1 MSKSS
6 NGSGKFSINTDEME
20 NYVIPH
26 LNTARDKLESIH
38 NGLAKIEVPKKTRNC
53 ASLKSGILDLLDAI
67 QSEINQTKKSVKKA
81 VDDANVAETNSKKA
95 IDSLGSGKSGKVAA
109 KKSGKSGGKSSGLTY
124 AETNSTTLMGTY
136 GTSSNVYAAVGAYG
150 ATATKGKTNSKKN
163 KKSVNLGKEFGSAA
177 GEKIAEYKRRQ
188 IVKAKE
194 LWTINMA
201 TQKQQQGNSNVN
213 KVGNIGSGNV
223 SSAWGSN
230 NGYVASGSA
239 AVGAFGTSGVTGAT
253 NTGATN
259 NVTTETKPPETV
271 LNVLKLYDD
280 DRNPLITAKTVNGKD
295 VFYDVKTGKELTTIG
310 AEGTDWSNETTYL
323 QKTKE
328 LATKNGSETDYYA
341 TVDSQNGRVVLLG
354 KIDGEWRVIKTYDS
368 NFEAKGTITD
378 TKSDIDISGDASNT
392 NSTTNSQETSN
403 NSLVGIWKIDNKKAE
418 TSTGEKYW
426 TTYTKS
432 GDTEGTI
439 KQQGFYATDKSLT
452 DYKNEE
458 NCGLNE
464 DAAKW
469 IYDNIPAKTTVEII

>member
-1 MSKSS
+1 M
-6 NGSGKFSINTDEME
+6 
-20 NYVIPH
+20 
-26 LNTARDKLESIH
+26 
-38 NGLAKIEVPKKTRNC
+38 
-53 ASLKSGILDLLDAI
+53 
-67 QSEINQTKKSVKKA
+67 
-81 VDDANVAETNSKKA
+81 
-95 IDSLGSGKSGKVAA
+95 
-109 KKSGKSGGKSSGLTY
+109 
-124 AETNSTTLMGTY
+124 
-136 GTSSNVYAAVGAYG
+136 
-150 ATATKGKTNSKKN
+150 
-163 KKSVNLGKEFGSAA
+163 GKEFGSAV
-177 GEKIAEYKRRQ
+177 GEKIAEYKSRQ
-188 IVKAKE
+188 IAKAKE
-194 LWTINMA
+194 LWTINMT
-201 TQKQQQGNSNVN
+201 TQKQQQGNSKVN

-239 AVGAFGTSGVTGAT
+239 AVGAFGTSGATGAT

-271 LNVLKLYDD
+271 SNVLKLYDD

-295 VFYDVKTGKELTTIG
+295 VFYDVKTGKELTSIG
-310 AEGTDWSNETTYL
+310 AEGTEWSNETTYL

-354 KIDGEWRVIKTYDS
+354 KVDGEWRVIKTYDS

-392 NSTTNSQETSN
+392 NSTTNSQETAN
-403 NSLVGIWKIDNKKAE
+403 NSLVGAWKIDNKKAE

-426 TTYTKS
+426 TTYTKN

>member
-1 MSKSS
+1 MAKSKKGTIHVDTWGMTNHVKPKLDDAHNRMEHIYREWQRMSTPPDFGDGEELKSS
-6 NGSGKFSINTDEME
+6 IGRT
-20 NYVIPH
+20 
-26 LNTARDKLESIH
+26 IH
-38 NGLAKIEVPKKTRNC
+38 DIEGEIGNIWTQVLAV
-53 ASLKSGILDLLDAI
+53 
-67 QSEINQTKKSVKKA
+67 
-81 VDDANVAETNSKKA
+81 ANRVSAAETNNKN
-95 IDSLGSGKSGKVAA
+95 IIGSLEIGKSGKSSS

-124 AETNSTTLMGTY
+124 AETNSTTLMGVY

-150 ATATKGKTNSKKN
+150 ATATKGKTKSKKN
-163 KKSVNLGKEFGSAA
+163 KKSVNLGKEFGSAV
-177 GEKIAEYKRRQ
+177 GEKIAEYKSRQ
-188 IVKAKE
+188 IAKAKE

-253 NTGATN
+253 N

-271 LNVLKLYDD
+271 SNVLKLYDD

-310 AEGTDWSNETTYL
+310 AEGTEWSNETTYL

-392 NSTTNSQETSN
+392 NSTTNSQKTAN

-426 TTYTKS
+426 TTYTKN

>member
-1 MSKSS
+1 MAKSKKGTIHVDTWGMTNHVKPKLDDAHNRMEHIYREWQRMSTPPDFGDGEELKSS
-6 NGSGKFSINTDEME
+6 IGRT
-20 NYVIPH
+20 
-26 LNTARDKLESIH
+26 IH
-38 NGLAKIEVPKKTRNC
+38 DIEGEIGNIWTQVLAV
-53 ASLKSGILDLLDAI
+53 
-67 QSEINQTKKSVKKA
+67 
-81 VDDANVAETNSKKA
+81 ANRVSAAETNNKN
-95 IDSLGSGKSGKVAA
+95 IIGSLEIGKSGKSSS

-124 AETNSTTLMGTY
+124 AETNSTTLMGVY

-150 ATATKGKTNSKKN
+150 ATATKGKTKSKKN

-201 TQKQQQGNSNVN
+201 TQKQQPGNSNVN

-271 LNVLKLYDD
+271 SNVLKLYDD
-280 DRNPLITAKTVNGKD
+280 DRNSLITAKTVNGKD

-310 AEGTDWSNETTYL
+310 AEGTEWSNETTYL

-354 KIDGEWRVIKTYDS
+354 KVDGEWRVIKTYDS

-392 NSTTNSQETSN
+392 NSTTNSQETAN
-403 NSLVGIWKIDNKKAE
+403 NSLVGVWKIDNKKAE

-426 TTYTKS
+426 TTYTKN

>member
-1 MSKSS
+1 MAKSKKGTIHVDTWGMTNHVKPKLDDAHNRMEHIYREWQRMSTPPDFGDGEELKSS
-6 NGSGKFSINTDEME
+6 IGRT
-20 NYVIPH
+20 
-26 LNTARDKLESIH
+26 IH
-38 NGLAKIEVPKKTRNC
+38 DIEGEIGNIWTQVLAV
-53 ASLKSGILDLLDAI
+53 
-67 QSEINQTKKSVKKA
+67 
-81 VDDANVAETNSKKA
+81 ANRVSAAETNNKN
-95 IDSLGSGKSGKVAA
+95 IIGSLEIGKSGKSSS

-124 AETNSTTLMGTY
+124 AETNSTTLMGVY

-150 ATATKGKTNSKKN
+150 ATATKGKTKSKKN
-163 KKSVNLGKEFGSAA
+163 KKSVNLGKEFGSAV
-177 GEKIAEYKRRQ
+177 GEKIAEYKSRQ
-188 IVKAKE
+188 IAKAKE

-223 SSAWGSN
+223 SSAGGSN

-239 AVGAFGTSGVTGAT
+239 AVGAFETSGVTGAT

-271 LNVLKLYDD
+271 SNILKLYDD

-310 AEGTDWSNETTYL
+310 AEGTEWSNETTYL

-426 TTYTKS
+426 TTYTKN

>member
-1 MSKSS
+1 MAKSKKGTIHVDTWGMTNHVKPKLDDAHNRMEHIYREWQRMSTPPDFGDGEELKSS
-6 NGSGKFSINTDEME
+6 IGRT
-20 NYVIPH
+20 
-26 LNTARDKLESIH
+26 IH
-38 NGLAKIEVPKKTRNC
+38 DIEGEIGNIWTQVLAV
-53 ASLKSGILDLLDAI
+53 
-67 QSEINQTKKSVKKA
+67 
-81 VDDANVAETNSKKA
+81 ANRVSAAETNNKN
-95 IDSLGSGKSGKVAA
+95 IIGSLEIGKSGKSNS

-124 AETNSTTLMGTY
+124 AEINSTTLMGVY

-271 LNVLKLYDD
+271 SNVLKLYDD

-392 NSTTNSQETSN
+392 NSTTNSQETAN
-403 NSLVGIWKIDNKKAE
+403 NSLVGIWKIYNKNAE
-418 TSTGEKYW
+418 TSTG
-426 TTYTKS
+426 
-432 GDTEGTI
+432 
-439 KQQGFYATDKSLT
+439 
-452 DYKNEE
+452 
-458 NCGLNE
+458 
-464 DAAKW
+464 
-469 IYDNIPAKTTVEII
+469 

>member
-1 MSKSS
+1 MAKSKKGTIHVDTWGMTNHVKPKLDDAHNRMEHIYREWQRMSTPPDFGDGEELKSS
-6 NGSGKFSINTDEME
+6 IGRT
-20 NYVIPH
+20 
-26 LNTARDKLESIH
+26 IH
-38 NGLAKIEVPKKTRNC
+38 DIEGEIGNIWTQVLAV
-53 ASLKSGILDLLDAI
+53 
-67 QSEINQTKKSVKKA
+67 
-81 VDDANVAETNSKKA
+81 ANRVSAAETNNKN
-95 IDSLGSGKSGKVAA
+95 IIGSLEIGKSGKSSS

-124 AETNSTTLMGTY
+124 AETNSTTLMGVY

-150 ATATKGKTNSKKN
+150 ATATKGKTKSKKN

-271 LNVLKLYDD
+271 SNVLKLYDD
-280 DRNPLITAKTVNGKD
+280 DRNSLITAKTVNGKD

-310 AEGTDWSNETTYL
+310 AEGTEWSNETTYL

-354 KIDGEWRVIKTYDS
+354 KVDGEWRVIKTYDS

-392 NSTTNSQETSN
+392 NSTTNSQETAN
-403 NSLVGIWKIDNKKAE
+403 NSLVGVWKIDNKKAE

-426 TTYTKS
+426 TTYTKN

>member
-1 MSKSS
+1 MTNHVKPKLDDAHNRMEHIYREWQRMSTPPDFGDGEELKSS
-6 NGSGKFSINTDEME
+6 IGRT
-20 NYVIPH
+20 
-26 LNTARDKLESIH
+26 IH
-38 NGLAKIEVPKKTRNC
+38 DIEGEIGNIWTQVLAV
-53 ASLKSGILDLLDAI
+53 
-67 QSEINQTKKSVKKA
+67 
-81 VDDANVAETNSKKA
+81 ANRVSAAETNNKN
-95 IDSLGSGKSGKVAA
+95 IIGSLEIGKSGKSSS

-124 AETNSTTLMGTY
+124 AETNSTTLMGVY

-150 ATATKGKTNSKKN
+150 ATATKGKTKSKKN

-201 TQKQQQGNSNVN
+201 TQKQQQGSGNANN
-213 KVGNIGSGNV
+213 TGNIGSGNV
-223 SSAWGSN
+223 SFTGGSN

-253 NTGATN
+253 NNEATN

-271 LNVLKLYDD
+271 SNVLKLYDD
-280 DRNPLITAKTVNGKD
+280 DRNPLITAKTVDGKD

-310 AEGTDWSNETTYL
+310 AEGTEWSNETTYL

-354 KIDGEWRVIKTYDS
+354 KVDGEWRVIKTYDS

-392 NSTTNSQETSN
+392 NSTTNSQETAN
-403 NSLVGIWKIDNKKAE
+403 NSLVGVWKIDNKKAE

-426 TTYTKS
+426 TTYTKN

-469 IYDNIPAKTTVEII
+469 IYENIPAKTTVEII

>member
-1 MSKSS
+1 MAKSKKGTIHVDTWGMTNHVKPKLDDAHNRMEHIYREWQRMSTPPDFGDGEELKSS
-6 NGSGKFSINTDEME
+6 IGRT
-20 NYVIPH
+20 
-26 LNTARDKLESIH
+26 IH
-38 NGLAKIEVPKKTRNC
+38 DIEGEIGNIWTQVLAV
-53 ASLKSGILDLLDAI
+53 
-67 QSEINQTKKSVKKA
+67 
-81 VDDANVAETNSKKA
+81 ANRVSAAETNNKN
-95 IDSLGSGKSGKVAA
+95 IIGSLEIGKSGKSSS

-124 AETNSTTLMGTY
+124 AETNSTTLMGVY

-150 ATATKGKTNSKKN
+150 ATATKGKTKSKKN
-163 KKSVNLGKEFGSAA
+163 KKSVNLGKEFGSAV
-177 GEKIAEYKRRQ
+177 GEKIAEYKSRQ
-188 IVKAKE
+188 IAKAKE

-259 NVTTETKPPETV
+259 NVTTETKQPETV
-271 LNVLKLYDD
+271 SNVLKLYDD

-310 AEGTDWSNETTYL
+310 AEGTEWSNETTYL

-426 TTYTKS
+426 TTYKKN

>member
-1 MSKSS
+1 MAKSKKGTIHVDTWGMTNHVKPKLDDAHNRMEHIYREWQRMSTPPDFGDGEELKSS
-6 NGSGKFSINTDEME
+6 IGRT
-20 NYVIPH
+20 
-26 LNTARDKLESIH
+26 IH
-38 NGLAKIEVPKKTRNC
+38 DIEGEIGNIWTQVLAV
-53 ASLKSGILDLLDAI
+53 
-67 QSEINQTKKSVKKA
+67 
-81 VDDANVAETNSKKA
+81 ANRVSAAETNNKN
-95 IDSLGSGKSGKVAA
+95 IIGSLEIGKSGKSSS

-124 AETNSTTLMGTY
+124 AETNSTTLMGVY

-150 ATATKGKTNSKKN
+150 ATATKGKTKSKKN

-271 LNVLKLYDD
+271 SNVLKLYDD

-310 AEGTDWSNETTYL
+310 AEGTEWSNETTYL

-354 KIDGEWRVIKTYDS
+354 KVDGEWRVIKTYDS

-392 NSTTNSQETSN
+392 NSTTNSQETAN
-403 NSLVGIWKIDNKKAE
+403 NSLVGVWKIDNKKAE

-426 TTYTKS
+426 TTYTKN

>member
-1 MSKSS
+1 MTNHVKPKLDDAHNRMEHIYREWQRMSTPPDFGDGEELKSS
-6 NGSGKFSINTDEME
+6 IGRT
-20 NYVIPH
+20 
-26 LNTARDKLESIH
+26 IH
-38 NGLAKIEVPKKTRNC
+38 DIEGEIGNIWTQVLAV
-53 ASLKSGILDLLDAI
+53 
-67 QSEINQTKKSVKKA
+67 
-81 VDDANVAETNSKKA
+81 ANRVSAAETNNKN
-95 IDSLGSGKSGKVAA
+95 IIGSLEIGKSGKSSS

-124 AETNSTTLMGTY
+124 AETNSTTLMGVY

-201 TQKQQQGNSNVN
+201 TQKQQQGSGNANN
-213 KVGNIGSGNV
+213 TGNIGSGNV
-223 SSAWGSN
+223 SFTGGSN

-253 NTGATN
+253 NNEATN

-271 LNVLKLYDD
+271 SNVLKLYDD
-280 DRNPLITAKTVNGKD
+280 DRNPLITAKTVDGKD

-310 AEGTDWSNETTYL
+310 AEGTEWSNETTYL

-354 KIDGEWRVIKTYDS
+354 KVDGEWRVIKTYDS

-392 NSTTNSQETSN
+392 NSTTNSQETAN
-403 NSLVGIWKIDNKKAE
+403 NSLVGVWKIDNKKAE

-426 TTYTKS
+426 TTYTKN

>member
-1 MSKSS
+1 MAKSKKGTIHVDTWGMTNHVKPKLDDAHNRMEHIYREWQRMSTPPDFGDGEELKSS
-6 NGSGKFSINTDEME
+6 IGRT
-20 NYVIPH
+20 
-26 LNTARDKLESIH
+26 IH
-38 NGLAKIEVPKKTRNC
+38 DIEGEIGNIWTQVLAV
-53 ASLKSGILDLLDAI
+53 
-67 QSEINQTKKSVKKA
+67 
-81 VDDANVAETNSKKA
+81 ANRVSAAETNNKN
-95 IDSLGSGKSGKVAA
+95 IIGSLEIGKSGKSSS

-124 AETNSTTLMGTY
+124 AETNSTTLMGVY

-150 ATATKGKTNSKKN
+150 ATATKGKTKSKKN

-271 LNVLKLYDD
+271 SNVLKLYDD
-280 DRNPLITAKTVNGKD
+280 DRNSLITAKTVNGKD

-310 AEGTDWSNETTYL
+310 AEGTEWSNETTYL

-354 KIDGEWRVIKTYDS
+354 KVDGEWRVIKTYDS

-392 NSTTNSQETSN
+392 NSTTNSHDTAT
-403 NSLVGIWKIDNKKAE
+403 NSLVGVWKIDNKKAE

-426 TTYTKS
+426 TTYTKN

>member
-1 MSKSS
+1 MAKSKKGTIHVDTWGMTNHVKPKLDDAHNRMEHIYREWQRMSTPPDFGDGEELKSS
-6 NGSGKFSINTDEME
+6 IGRT
-20 NYVIPH
+20 
-26 LNTARDKLESIH
+26 IH
-38 NGLAKIEVPKKTRNC
+38 DIEGEIGNIWTQVLAV
-53 ASLKSGILDLLDAI
+53 
-67 QSEINQTKKSVKKA
+67 
-81 VDDANVAETNSKKA
+81 ANRVSAAETNNKN
-95 IDSLGSGKSGKVAA
+95 IIGSLEIGKSGKSSS

-124 AETNSTTLMGTY
+124 AETNSTTLMGVY

-150 ATATKGKTNSKKN
+150 ATATKGKTKSKKN
-163 KKSVNLGKEFGSAA
+163 KKSVNLGKEFGSAV
-177 GEKIAEYKRRQ
+177 GEKIAEYKSRQ
-188 IVKAKE
+188 IAKAKE

-201 TQKQQQGNSNVN
+201 TQKQQQGNSKAN

-239 AVGAFGTSGVTGAT
+239 AVGAFGTSGATGAT

-271 LNVLKLYDD
+271 SNVLKLYDD

-295 VFYDVKTGKELTTIG
+295 VFYDVKTGKELTSIG
-310 AEGTDWSNETTYL
+310 AEGTEWSNETTYL

-354 KIDGEWRVIKTYDS
+354 KVDGEWRVIKTYDS

-378 TKSDIDISGDASNT
+378 AKSDIDISGDASNT
-392 NSTTNSQETSN
+392 NSTTNSQETAN
-403 NSLVGIWKIDNKKAE
+403 NSLVGVWKIDNKKAE

-426 TTYTKS
+426 TTYTKN

-439 KQQGFYATDKSLT
+439 KQQ
-452 DYKNEE
+452 
-458 NCGLNE
+458 
-464 DAAKW
+464 
-469 IYDNIPAKTTVEII
+469 

>member
-1 MSKSS
+1 MAKSKKGTIHVDTWGMTNHVKPKLDDAHNRMEHIYREWQRMSTPPDFGDGEELKSS
-6 NGSGKFSINTDEME
+6 IGRT
-20 NYVIPH
+20 
-26 LNTARDKLESIH
+26 IH
-38 NGLAKIEVPKKTRNC
+38 DIEGEIGNIWTQVLAI
-53 ASLKSGILDLLDAI
+53 
-67 QSEINQTKKSVKKA
+67 
-81 VDDANVAETNSKKA
+81 ANRVSAAETNNKN
-95 IDSLGSGKSGKVAA
+95 IIGSLEIGKSGKSNS

-124 AETNSTTLMGTY
+124 AETNSTTLMGVY

-150 ATATKGKTNSKKN
+150 ATATKGKTKSKKN
-163 KKSVNLGKEFGSAA
+163 KKSVNLGKEFGSAV
-177 GEKIAEYKRRQ
+177 GEKIAEYKSRQ
-188 IVKAKE
+188 IAKAKE

-201 TQKQQQGNSNVN
+201 TQKQQQGNSKVN

-239 AVGAFGTSGVTGAT
+239 AVGAFGTSGATGAT

-271 LNVLKLYDD
+271 SNVLKLYDD

-295 VFYDVKTGKELTTIG
+295 VFYDVKTGKELTSIG
-310 AEGTDWSNETTYL
+310 AEGTEWSNETTYL

-354 KIDGEWRVIKTYDS
+354 KVDGEWRVIKTYDS

-392 NSTTNSQETSN
+392 NSTTNSQETAN
-403 NSLVGIWKIDNKKAE
+403 NSLVGVWKIDNKKAE

-426 TTYTKS
+426 TTYTKN

>member
-1 MSKSS
+1 MAKSKKGTIHVDTWGMTNHVKPKLDDAHNRMEHIYREWQRMSTPPDFGDGEELKSS
-6 NGSGKFSINTDEME
+6 IGRT
-20 NYVIPH
+20 
-26 LNTARDKLESIH
+26 IH
-38 NGLAKIEVPKKTRNC
+38 DIEGEIGNIWTQVLAV
-53 ASLKSGILDLLDAI
+53 
-67 QSEINQTKKSVKKA
+67 
-81 VDDANVAETNSKKA
+81 ANRVSAAETNNKN
-95 IDSLGSGKSGKVAA
+95 IIGSLEIGKSGKSSS
-109 KKSGKSGGKSSGLTY
+109 KKNGKSGGKSSGLTY
-124 AETNSTTLMGTY
+124 AETNSTTLMGVY

-150 ATATKGKTNSKKN
+150 ATATKGKTKSKKN

-177 GEKIAEYKRRQ
+177 GEKIAEYKSRQ
-188 IVKAKE
+188 IAKAKE

-223 SSAWGSN
+223 SSAGGSN

-271 LNVLKLYDD
+271 SNVLKLYDD

-310 AEGTDWSNETTYL
+310 AEGTEWSNETTYL

-426 TTYTKS
+426 TTYTKN

>member
-1 MSKSS
+1 MAKSKKGTIHVDTWGMTNHVKPKLDDAHNRMEHIYREWQRMSTPPDFGEGEELKSS
-6 NGSGKFSINTDEME
+6 IGRTIYDIEGEIGNIWTQ
-20 NYVIPH
+20 V
-26 LNTARDKLESIH
+26 
-38 NGLAKIEVPKKTRNC
+38 LAV
-53 ASLKSGILDLLDAI
+53 
-67 QSEINQTKKSVKKA
+67 
-81 VDDANVAETNSKKA
+81 ANRVSAAETNNKN
-95 IDSLGSGKSGKVAA
+95 IIGSLEIGKSGKSNS

-124 AETNSTTLMGTY
+124 AETNSTTLMGVY

-150 ATATKGKTNSKKN
+150 ATATKGKTKSKKN
-163 KKSVNLGKEFGSAA
+163 RKSVNLGKEFGSAV
-177 GEKIAEYKRRQ
+177 GEKIAEYKSRQ
-188 IVKAKE
+188 IAKAKE

-239 AVGAFGTSGVTGAT
+239 AVGVFGTSGVTGAT

-271 LNVLKLYDD
+271 SNVLKLYDD

-310 AEGTDWSNETTYL
+310 AEGTEWSNETTYL

-328 LATKNGSETDYYA
+328 LARKNGSETDYYA

-354 KIDGEWRVIKTYDS
+354 KVDGEWRVIKTYDS

-426 TTYTKS
+426 TTYTKN

>member
-1 MSKSS
+1 MAKSKKGTIHVDTWGMTNHVKPKLDDAHNRMEHIYREWQRMSTPPDFGDGEELKSS
-6 NGSGKFSINTDEME
+6 IGRTIYDIEGEIGNIWTQ
-20 NYVIPH
+20 V
-26 LNTARDKLESIH
+26 
-38 NGLAKIEVPKKTRNC
+38 LAV
-53 ASLKSGILDLLDAI
+53 
-67 QSEINQTKKSVKKA
+67 
-81 VDDANVAETNSKKA
+81 ANRVSAAETNNKN
-95 IDSLGSGKSGKVAA
+95 IIGSLEIGKSGKSSSR
-109 KKSGKSGGKSSGLTY
+109 KSGKSGGKSSGLTY
-124 AETNSTTLMGTY
+124 AETNSTTLMGVY

-150 ATATKGKTNSKKN
+150 ATATKGKTKSKKN
-163 KKSVNLGKEFGSAA
+163 KKSVNLGKEFGSAV
-177 GEKIAEYKRRQ
+177 GEKISEYKSRQ
-188 IVKAKE
+188 IAKAKE

-271 LNVLKLYDD
+271 SNVLKLYDD

-310 AEGTDWSNETTYL
+310 AEGTEWSNETTYL

-354 KIDGEWRVIKTYDS
+354 KVDGEWRVIKTYDS

-426 TTYTKS
+426 TTYTKN

-469 IYDNIPAKTTVEII
+469 IYENIPAKTTVEII

>member
-1 MSKSS
+1 MAKSKKGTIHVDTWGMTNHVKPKLDDAHNRMEHIYREWQRMSTPPDFGDGEELKSS
-6 NGSGKFSINTDEME
+6 IGRT
-20 NYVIPH
+20 
-26 LNTARDKLESIH
+26 IH
-38 NGLAKIEVPKKTRNC
+38 DIEGEIGNIWTQVLAV
-53 ASLKSGILDLLDAI
+53 
-67 QSEINQTKKSVKKA
+67 
-81 VDDANVAETNSKKA
+81 ANRVSAAETNNKN
-95 IDSLGSGKSGKVAA
+95 IIGSLEIGKSGKSSS

-124 AETNSTTLMGTY
+124 AETNSTTLMGVY

-150 ATATKGKTNSKKN
+150 ATATKGKTKSKKN
-163 KKSVNLGKEFGSAA
+163 KKSVNLGKEFGSAV
-177 GEKIAEYKRRQ
+177 GEKIAEYKSRQ
-188 IVKAKE
+188 IAKAKE

-201 TQKQQQGNSNVN
+201 TQKQQQGNSKAN

-239 AVGAFGTSGVTGAT
+239 AVGAFGTSGATGAT

-271 LNVLKLYDD
+271 SNVLKLYDD

-295 VFYDVKTGKELTTIG
+295 VFYDVKTGKELTSIG
-310 AEGTDWSNETTYL
+310 AEGTEWSNETTYL

-354 KIDGEWRVIKTYDS
+354 KVDGEWRVIKTYDS

-378 TKSDIDISGDASNT
+378 AKSDIDISGDASNT
-392 NSTTNSQETSN
+392 NSTTNSQETAN
-403 NSLVGIWKIDNKKAE
+403 NSLVGVWKIDNKKAE

-426 TTYTKS
+426 TTYTKN

>member
-38 NGLAKIEVPKKTRNC
+38 NGLAKIEVPKRTRNC

-95 IDSLGSGKSGKVAA
+95 IDSLGSGKSGKSSS
-109 KKSGKSGGKSSGLTY
+109 KKSGKSGGKST
-124 AETNSTTLMGTY
+124 TNNLRDS
-136 GTSSNVYAAVGAYG
+136 
-150 ATATKGKTNSKKN
+150 
-163 KKSVNLGKEFGSAA
+163 LGKGTGWYGSVV
-177 GEKIAEYKRRQ
+177 G
-188 IVKAKE
+188 VKNAKE
-194 LWTINMA
+194 KDQLAKAQEFWSANMA
-201 TQKQQQGNSNVN
+201 NQQQGSGNANN
-213 KVGNIGSGNV
+213 TGNIGSGNV
-223 SSAWGSN
+223 SSAGGSN

-271 LNVLKLYDD
+271 SNVLKLYDD

-310 AEGTDWSNETTYL
+310 AEGTEWSNETTYL

-354 KIDGEWRVIKTYDS
+354 KVDGEWRVIKTYDS

-392 NSTTNSQETSN
+392 NSTTNSQETAN
-403 NSLVGIWKIDNKKAE
+403 NSLVGVWKIDNKKAE

-426 TTYTKS
+426 TTYTKN

>member
-1 MSKSS
+1 MAKSKKGTIHVDTWGMTNHVKPKLDDAHNRMEHIYREWQRMSTPPDFGDGEELKSS
-6 NGSGKFSINTDEME
+6 IGRT
-20 NYVIPH
+20 
-26 LNTARDKLESIH
+26 IH
-38 NGLAKIEVPKKTRNC
+38 DIEGEIGNIWTQVLAV
-53 ASLKSGILDLLDAI
+53 
-67 QSEINQTKKSVKKA
+67 
-81 VDDANVAETNSKKA
+81 ANRVSAAETNNKN
-95 IDSLGSGKSGKVAA
+95 IIGSLEIGKSGKSSSR
-109 KKSGKSGGKSSGLTY
+109 KSGKSGGKSSGLTY

-259 NVTTETKPPETV
+259 NVTTETKQPETV
-271 LNVLKLYDD
+271 SNVLKLYDD

-310 AEGTDWSNETTYL
+310 AEGTEWSNETTYL

-354 KIDGEWRVIKTYDS
+354 KVDGEWRVIKTYDS

-392 NSTTNSQETSN
+392 NSTTNSQKTAN

-426 TTYTKS
+426 TTYTKN

>member
-1 MSKSS
+1 MAKSKKGTIHVDTWGMTNHVKPKLDDAHNRMEHIYREWQRMSTPPDFGDGEELKSS
-6 NGSGKFSINTDEME
+6 IGRT
-20 NYVIPH
+20 
-26 LNTARDKLESIH
+26 IH
-38 NGLAKIEVPKKTRNC
+38 DIEGEIGNIWTQVLAV
-53 ASLKSGILDLLDAI
+53 
-67 QSEINQTKKSVKKA
+67 
-81 VDDANVAETNSKKA
+81 ANRVSAAETNNKN
-95 IDSLGSGKSGKVAA
+95 IIGSLEIGKSGKSSS

-124 AETNSTTLMGTY
+124 AETNSTTLMGVY

-150 ATATKGKTNSKKN
+150 ATATKGKTKSKKN
-163 KKSVNLGKEFGSAA
+163 KKSVNLGKEFGSAV
-177 GEKIAEYKRRQ
+177 GEKIAEYKSRQ
-188 IVKAKE
+188 IAKAKE

-201 TQKQQQGNSNVN
+201 TQKQQQGNSKAN

-271 LNVLKLYDD
+271 SNVLKLYDD

-295 VFYDVKTGKELTTIG
+295 VFYDVKTGKELTSIG
-310 AEGTDWSNETTYL
+310 AEGTEWSNETTYL

-354 KIDGEWRVIKTYDS
+354 KVDGEWRVIKTYDS

-392 NSTTNSQETSN
+392 NSTTNSQETAN
-403 NSLVGIWKIDNKKAE
+403 NSLVGVWKIDNKKAE

-426 TTYTKS
+426 TTYTKN